1 MKQNGV
7 KWPENAQT
15 ERPLAGRKMARRK
28 DATMKKTDE
37 LLLRLSYI
45 SREVDRL
52 KAENQLVKKLAKK
65 AIRKNKE
72 VASILKRLKEA
83 K

>member
-1 MKQNGV
+1 
-7 KWPENAQT
+7 
-15 ERPLAGRKMARRK
+15 MARRK

-37 LLLRLSYI
+37 LLLRLNYI
-45 SREVDRL
+45 GCEVDRL

-65 AIRKNKE
+65 TIRESKK
-72 VASILKRLKEA
+72 VASILKRLKES

>member
-1 MKQNGV
+1 
-7 KWPENAQT
+7 
-15 ERPLAGRKMARRK
+15 
-28 DATMKKTDE
+28 MKKTDE
-37 LLLRLSYI
+37 LLLRLDYI

-65 AIRKNKE
+65 AIGENKI
-72 VASILKRLKEA
+72 VAGILKRLKET

>member
-1 MKQNGV
+1 
-7 KWPENAQT
+7 
-15 ERPLAGRKMARRK
+15 MARRK

-37 LLLRLSYI
+37 LLLRLDYI

-52 KAENQLVKKLAKK
+52 KAENRLVKKLAKK
-65 AIRKNKE
+65 VIKKNKE
-72 VASILKRLKEA
+72 VASILKRLKET